1 MLIRK
6 ILYLLSSIWM
16 CGFFAFA
23 AAQEEDFGYENWPKN
38 GVVRS
43 KIELPVNSFIGYGLQ
58 LTPGFTDSSV
68 FLNLPLSEVDIVK
81 KGRLQMSIYRTIKDA
96 QWALVEFL
104 YAIQSVKKPVMKQT
118 NNLPGDVT
126 FLDEKDDVLSL
137 LFTRDNVM
145 VVLVASI
152 STAMELAQKVDSLVL
167 ATPVWTPED
176 SKPVFVISDEFL
188 KSFFVKAP

>member
-1 MLIRK
+1 MIIKKLFYLILGLW
-6 ILYLLSSIWM
+6 I

-23 AAQEEDFGYENWPKN
+23 AAQEENFGYENWPKN
-38 GVVRS
+38 GVIRS

-68 FLNLPLSEVDIVK
+68 FLNLPLSEDAIVK
-81 KGRLQMSIYRTIKDA
+81 KGRLQMNIYRTINDA

-104 YAIQSVKKPVMKQT
+104 YAIQSVKKPDRKQT

-167 ATPVWTPED
+167 AAPIWTPED
-176 SKPVFVISDEFL
+176 SKPVFVISDNFL